1 MVLRFFAAIERK
13 IIMKQILLIA
23 AGLVILA
30 GISPTVRADDMG
42 SMPGMNMGGMGQNGG
57 SMENTNNPPLKS
69 YQALGIVKKITDD
82 RHTATIDTE
91 KIPDYMGAMT
101 MDYPVPNTNEL
112 RGISPGDKIKFTL
125 VVSNN
130 TDWIE
135 GIHPTGHTNSVMQM
149 NSPHDTATELGAGD
163 PLPDGVLT
171 SEDGREIHFSD
182 FRGKALAFTF
192 FYTRCPLPN
201 YCPLMNRNF
210 ADARKLISSG
220 REAPTNWEFLSISF
234 DPASDTPQVLES
246 YGGFYRD
253 GNSDH
258 WLFASAPTNTLTMLA
273 MALDLMVFRDGS
285 TISHNLRTVVL
296 DPHGRIYR
304 EFDGNEWTPT
314 DLADAVTQAA
324 RE

>member
-1 MVLRFFAAIERK
+1 
-13 IIMKQILLIA
+13 MKKKLLINTWPA
-23 AGLVILA
+23 ILA
-30 GISPTVRADDMG
+30 GTALLVRADDMG
-42 SMPGMNMGGMGQNGG
+42 NMPGMAAGGM
-57 SMENTNNPPLKS
+57 NTNGNSSAATS
-69 YQALGIVKKITDD
+69 YSASGVVEKITDD
-82 RHTATIDTE
+82 RHTATINTE
-91 KIPDYMGAMT
+91 KIPDYMDAMT
-101 MDYPVPNTNEL
+101 MDYPVQNTNEL
-112 RGISPGDKIKFTL
+112 NGVSAGDKIKFTL

-135 GIHPTGHTNSVMQM
+135 GVRRAGHANNVTQTNA
-149 NSPHDTATELGAGD
+149 PHDAATDLGAGD
-163 PLPDGVLT
+163 LLPDGVLT

-210 ADARKLISSG
+210 AEARKLISS
-220 REAPTNWEFLSISF
+220 RSDAPANWELLSISF
-234 DPASDTPQVLES
+234 DPGIDTPEVLAS
-246 YGGFYRD
+246 YGGFYRH
-253 GNSDH
+253 GNSSH

-273 MALDLMVFRDGS
+273 TTLDLMVFRDGS

-304 EFDGNEWTPT
+304 EFDGNEWTPA

-324 RE
+324 RQ